1 MKQSLIACLCGLFAV
16 PAFAFQSAA
25 ATAQSEAPRRQLV
38 AYLNAIGRAQLAER
52 ARAMAQIQTRAD
64 AEKRKGLVREKI
76 IGLIGGLPES
86 RGPLATKQ
94 FGIIPGDGFRV
105 EKIAY
110 ESQPGF
116 LVTADVFVP
125 TVGAGPFPAVVL
137 SAGHGLD
144 GKLGNYAFGGNLARN
159 GIVALAWDPLGQGE
173 RLQDYDPELGASKA
187 GETTGEHGHANVQT
201 LLIGEHVSRY
211 FIWDAMRGVDYL
223 ISRKDVDGSRIGAF
237 GCSGGGTMTAY
248 LAALDDRVI
257 AAAPGCYI
265 TSFQELLPTAGPQE
279 AEQSIPHFLEQGL
292 DFADWIELA
301 APKPYAIVST
311 TEDMFPF
318 AGARQTYEEA
328 KRIYGLYGAED
339 RLKWLTGPG
348 GHGALGPINPDILAF
363 FVHYL
368 KNSDEKPPFAQ
379 LRPARRDDL
388 LCTPTGQLSTSL
400 GSETVHSIN
409 RKRADALL
417 LPKRALKGKADLEQL
432 QSRLREDIRT
442 TAAITATPGS
452 AAPRASM
459 ATTAERAEYRLDS
472 ISFQSEAGIDLSGL
486 VAIPKRDGARPAL
499 LLMDSQARPL
509 ESPSQARERL
519 AAPGSDFD
527 RLANAGWFVFLFQ
540 PRVIPAG
547 TEYVQSPLLE
557 PFNLLSLR
565 AFIVGK
571 NMVGMRVDDTIRAVD
586 WLCSRPE
593 VDRSAITAV
602 GRGPLGVVLLHAAAL
617 DPRIN
622 RVFVESTLAAYRM
635 AVDQTLTKDVPEI
648 LIPGVLRKYDLGDL
662 MLAVSPRPVVVI
674 NPVDAVGVPVREQDF
689 RTKLA
694 YVFES
699 DRNLGFPERV
709 RILSLELRDPLP
721 IE

>member
-1 MKQSLIACLCGLFAV
+1 MMQSLIAGLCGLFA
-16 PAFAFQSAA
+16 ASASAFQLPP
-25 ATAQSEAPRRQLV
+25 ATAQSNEPRQQLV

-52 ARAMAQIQTRAD
+52 ARAMAQIQTQGD
-64 AEKRKGLVREKI
+64 AETRKAQVREKI
-76 IGLIGGLPES
+76 LRLIGGLPES
-86 RGPLATKQ
+86 RGPLATKE
-94 FGIIPGDGFRV
+94 FGTIPGDGFRV

-116 LVTADVFVP
+116 LVTADVYVP

-144 GKLGNYAFGGNLARN
+144 GKLEHYAFAGNLARN

-173 RLQDYDPELGASKA
+173 RFQNYDPELGASKA

-223 ISRKDVDGSRIGAF
+223 TSRKDVDGSRIGAF
-237 GCSGGGTMTAY
+237 GCSGGGTVTTY
-248 LAALDDRVI
+248 LAALDGRVK

-301 APKPYAIVST
+301 APIPYAIVST
-311 TEDMFPF
+311 TNDMFPF
-318 AGARQTYEEA
+318 EGARQTCEEA
-328 KRIYGLYGAED
+328 KRIYGLYGAQD

-368 KNSDEKPPFAQ
+368 KNIDEKPPFAQ
-379 LRPARRDDL
+379 LRPGRRDDL

-417 LPKRALKGKADLEQL
+417 PPKLALKSKADLEQL
-432 QSRLREDIRT
+432 QSRLREDIRS
-442 TAAITATPGS
+442 TAAITAKPGS
-452 AAPRASM
+452 APPHVSVVA
-459 ATTAERAEYRLDS
+459 TAERAGYRLDT
-472 ISFQSEAGIDLSGL
+472 ISLQSEAGIDLSGL
-486 VAIPKRDGARPAL
+486 VAIPKRDGARPTL
-499 LLMDSQARPL
+499 LLMDSQAK
-509 ESPSQARERL
+509 ERL
-519 AAPGSDFD
+519 VAPGSDFD
-527 RLANAGWFVFLFQ
+527 RLANAGWVVFLFQ
-540 PRVIPAG
+540 PRAIPAG
-547 TEYVQSPLLE
+547 TEYVQSPLLT

-565 AFIVGK
+565 AFVVGK

-586 WLCSRPE
+586 WLCSRAE

-622 RVFVESTLAAYRM
+622 RVFVQSTLAAYRM
-635 AVDQTLTKDVPEI
+635 AVDETLTKGIPEI

-662 MLAVSPRPVVVI
+662 MLAISPRPVVVI

-699 DRNLGFPERV
+699 NRNLGFPERV
-709 RILSLELRDPLP
+709 GILSLELRDPLP